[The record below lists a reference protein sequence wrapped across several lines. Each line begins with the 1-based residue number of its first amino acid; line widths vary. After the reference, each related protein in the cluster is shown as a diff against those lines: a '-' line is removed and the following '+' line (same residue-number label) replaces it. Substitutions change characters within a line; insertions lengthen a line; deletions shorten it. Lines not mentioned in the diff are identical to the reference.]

1 LDKFDNK
8 EKIECFMS
16 SFTDSSIALYL
27 AVFVGP
33 FIQEDGA
40 VFIAA
45 SLFSQNPERYPL
57 MFLIIL
63 FGLILS
69 DIWKYWIGWY
79 ALKNAKVYSIINK
92 EKITKLEKK
101 VQKHTLTTLF
111 LARFLPLARVPIYIA
126 CGLFQIPY
134 AKFCIIIALTAS
146 IYSVIIFTLVYF
158 LDSFLGEDLKWISL
172 IIGLTIILII
182 ISTQLTKKYLS
193 ARN

>member
-1 LDKFDNK
+1 
-8 EKIECFMS
+8 MS
-16 SFTDSSIALYL
+16 SFSESSIVLYFV
-27 AVFVGP
+27 VFVGP

-79 ALKNAKVYSIINK
+79 ALKNAKVYSIINTD
-92 EKITKLEKK
+92 KITKLEKK
-101 VQKHTLTTLF
+101 VQEHTLTTLF

-126 CGLFQIPY
+126 CGLFRIPY
-134 AKFCIIIALTAS
+134 AKFCIIIALTAT
-146 IYSVIIFTLVYF
+146 IYCIIVFALVYF
-158 LDSFLGEDLKWISL
+158 LESFLGKDLKWVLL
-172 IIGLTIILII
+172 IIGFTIILII

-193 ARN
+193 VRN

>member
-1 LDKFDNK
+1 
-8 EKIECFMS
+8 MS
-16 SFTDSSIALYL
+16 SFTDSSIVFYL

-92 EKITKLEKK
+92 DKITKLEKK
-101 VQKHTLTTLF
+101 VQEHTLTTLF

-126 CGLFQIPY
+126 CGLFRIPY
-134 AKFCIIIALTAS
+134 AKFCIIIALTAT
-146 IYSVIIFTLVYF
+146 IYSVIVFTLVYF

-172 IIGLTIILII
+172 IIGFTIILII

>member
-1 LDKFDNK
+1 
-8 EKIECFMS
+8 MS
-16 SFTDSSIALYL
+16 SFSESSIVLYFV
-27 AVFVGP
+27 VFVGP

-79 ALKNAKVYSIINK
+79 ALKNAKVYSIINTD
-92 EKITKLEKK
+92 KITKLEKK
-101 VQKHTLTTLF
+101 VQEHTLTTLF

-126 CGLFQIPY
+126 CGLFRIPY
-134 AKFCIIIALTAS
+134 AKFCMTIAFTAT
-146 IYSVIIFTLVYF
+146 IYSVIVFALVYF
-158 LDSFLGEDLKWISL
+158 LESFLGKDLKWVLL
-172 IIGLTIILII
+172 IIGFTIILII